1 MTETTLLAFL
11 SKHSSVLLI
20 AAAFAGFALP
30 ELSESALPYL
40 PYVLFT
46 LMLFTLTG
54 IDQRALVKSVAD
66 KEAWLYALV
75 HSGVTTLTVT
85 AIGTV
90 FGASTELMM
99 AATAVCATGTL
110 FATPAIVRSV
120 GFEPLKAMAFTITS
134 TLMMPVALYIN
145 LALFSADEFSLDLQD
160 YCIRLVIFIIG
171 PMLFSYLVHQSI
183 PEERLARIHGKLAQ
197 FTIILVFSF
206 PFGLTGQYRWLWD
219 SDRSFAI
226 TMLFIAV
233 VICVLF
239 FMIGLAIYWHKG
251 RSEAYVAA
259 ITSGNRNVLLTY
271 SVAGTFLGP
280 LYLPLIGALQL
291 PIYVQPIL
299 VKLFLKRDR
308 KRTAKA

>member
-1 MTETTLLAFL
+1 MLSFL
-11 SKHSSVLLI
+11 SRHSSILLI
-20 AAAFAGFALP
+20 AAGFAGFAFP
-30 ELSESALPYL
+30 DLSASALPFL

-46 LMLFTLTG
+46 LMLFTLIG
-54 IDQRALVKSVAD
+54 IDQRALVKAIID
-66 KEAWLYALV
+66 PGAWVYALV
-75 HSGVTTLTVT
+75 HCGVTTIVVSIFGI
-85 AIGTV
+85 A
-90 FGASTELMM
+90 FGASTELLM

-120 GFEPLKAMAFTITS
+120 GFAPLKAMAFTITS
-134 TLMMPVALYIN
+134 TLMMPVALYVN
-145 LALFSADEFSLDLQD
+145 LVMLSTDEFTLDLQD
-160 YCIRLVIFIIG
+160 YCLRLFIFIFG
-171 PMLFSYLVHQSI
+171 PMLFSYTIHKLV
-183 PEERLARIHGKLAQ
+183 PEHRLSRIHGKLAQ

-226 TMLFIAV
+226 TMLFIAFA
-233 VICVLF
+233 ICVLF
-239 FMIGLAIYWHKG
+239 FVIGLALYWNKG

-271 SVAGTFLGP
+271 SVAGAFLGP

-291 PIYVQPIL
+291 PIYMQPVL
-299 VKLFLKRDR
+299 VKFFLKRDG